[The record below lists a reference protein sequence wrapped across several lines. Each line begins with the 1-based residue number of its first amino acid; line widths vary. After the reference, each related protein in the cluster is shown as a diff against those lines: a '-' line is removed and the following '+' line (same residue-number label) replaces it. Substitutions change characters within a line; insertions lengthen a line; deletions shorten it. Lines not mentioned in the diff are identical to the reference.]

1 MFIFGAVLLVIGVV
15 VVLGARTRKA
25 PGERSLPQI
34 GGWLATLTGVGL
46 LLGGCMYTQ
55 DVGQTVVQRSIT
67 GEIVGATVQPGLH
80 LKAPW
85 VQTLPYDVRNNTI
98 TYVGAGTDN
107 NSGGSATG
115 PQVTF
120 QDKEGVS
127 ANLDIVVRYSIVP
140 TAAES
145 IYARYGTQESFVA
158 QVITNDVRTVSRNVP
173 AGFGTIELLNDRAAA
188 GEKIREAL
196 AERWEDDGI
205 IVEAV
210 NLQEIRYPQAV
221 TDRFAEAQ
229 NSRIEVDRAQADQ
242 DRARVEAETRV
253 IAAQGEADANRILSE
268 SLTPEVL
275 QQRYIEALNTSGTV
289 FVVPEGSQPLVNTGT
304 PSVP

>member
-15 VVLGARTRKA
+15 VVLGARTRKT

-140 TAAES
+140 SAAES

-188 GEKIREAL
+188 GDQAQYQQSCHRPEDPARLAKSADLAGQVHKPARQMPRLGNAPHIQEKLYREENGDENEEAGENGVEFRPDRSC
-196 AERWEDDGI
+196 AGRSARFPKSRCCGRCDDG
-205 IVEAV
+205 
-210 NLQEIRYPQAV
+210 P
-221 TDRFAEAQ
+221 
-229 NSRIEVDRAQADQ
+229 
-242 DRARVEAETRV
+242 
-253 IAAQGEADANRILSE
+253 
-268 SLTPEVL
+268 
-275 QQRYIEALNTSGTV
+275 AL
-289 FVVPEGSQPLVNTGT
+289 
-304 PSVP
+304 